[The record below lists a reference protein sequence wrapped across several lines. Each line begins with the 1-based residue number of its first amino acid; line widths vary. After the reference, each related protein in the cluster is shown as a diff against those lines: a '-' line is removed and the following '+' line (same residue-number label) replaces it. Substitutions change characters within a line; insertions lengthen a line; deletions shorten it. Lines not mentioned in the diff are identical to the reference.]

1 MKLCHAI
8 FGRKFTTRSRD
19 TTTYKYAERIFFL
32 EVHYAQI
39 LILDYDAVQMWDAKN
54 YVGSGVKF
62 TYLPRIFSGTVLWR
76 KVCIDTIPSRI
87 W

>member
-19 TTTYKYAERIFFL
+19 TTTYNYAERMRGYALEFFL
-32 EVHYAQI
+32 EVHSAQI

-54 YVGSGVKF
+54 Y
-62 TYLPRIFSGTVLWR
+62 
-76 KVCIDTIPSRI
+76 
-87 W
+87 